1 MSEVILVADENVD
14 HGAINAL
21 RAKGYRVVAISEELA
36 GEKDEIVLR
45 RARELRAVLLTFDK
59 DFGEL
64 MFKRGH
70 AAPRSVLFLRTIPSS
85 SQEMF
90 NVFDG
95 LLTGQVAGDVMGY
108 FVVWTR
114 DGTRK
119 RLFPHSS

>member
-1 MSEVILVADENVD
+1 MNLFADENVD
-14 HGAINAL
+14 QPIIARL
-21 RAKGYRVVAISEELA
+21 RADGHLVVAVAELSPSISDEE
-36 GEKDEIVLR
+36 VLR
-45 RARELRAVLLTFDK
+45 QANERQALLVTGDK